1 MIELAEAGQLTT
13 FVPELAQLVLI
24 EVMVHGAKN
33 FEFEFMDGSKVK
45 ARI

>member
-13 FVPELAQLVLI
+13 FIPELAQLVLI
-24 EVMVHGAKN
+24 EVTVQGAKN

-45 ARI
+45 TRV